1 VKILR
6 GGKSLTRIL
15 IVDDDPSTRFVLRLI
30 LERAGHEVLE
40 ASDGVKALEILSSD
54 PLPDIVTSDLMM
66 PMMSGF
72 ELVHRLR
79 SEART
84 LAVPIVVVTSNPDAA
99 LSLASAGLVNAIV
112 SKPFTAAAFAERI
125 REVASKDT
133 GRTLLEAH

>member
-1 VKILR
+1 MKILS
-6 GGKSLTRIL
+6 GGKSLIRIL

-30 LERAGHEVLE
+30 LEREGHEIIE

-99 LSLASAGLVNAIV
+99 LSLASAGLVSSIV
-112 SKPFTAAAFAERI
+112 SKPFTAASFVESI
-125 REVASKDT
+125 REVARNKS

>member
-1 VKILR
+1 
-6 GGKSLTRIL
+6 LTRIL

-30 LERAGHEVLE
+30 LEREGHEILE
-40 ASDGVKALEILSSD
+40 ASDGVKALEILNSD

-112 SKPFTAAAFAERI
+112 SKPFTAAAFVENI
-125 REVASKDT
+125 RKVARNKS

>member
-6 GGKSLTRIL
+6 GGKSVTRIL

-30 LERAGHEVLE
+30 LERQGYEILE
-40 ASDGVKALEILSSD
+40 ASDGVKALEMLSSD

-99 LSLASAGLVNAIV
+99 LSLASARLVNAIV
-112 SKPFTAAAFAERI
+112 SKPFTAAAFAESI
-125 REVASKDT
+125 QEVASKHR

>member
-1 VKILR
+1 MKILR

-15 IVDDDPSTRFVLRLI
+15 TVDDDPSTRFVLRLI
-30 LERAGHEVLE
+30 LEREGYEILE
-40 ASDGVKALEILSSD
+40 ASDGVKALEILKSD

-66 PMMSGF
+66 PIMSGF
-72 ELVHRLR
+72 ELIHRLR

-112 SKPFTAAAFAERI
+112 SKPFTAAAFAESI
-125 REVASKDT
+125 QEVASKQRGT
-133 GRTLLEAH
+133 RLLEAH

>member
-1 VKILR
+1 
-6 GGKSLTRIL
+6 L

-30 LERAGHEVLE
+30 LEREGHEILE
-40 ASDGVKALEILSSD
+40 ASDGVKALEILDSD
-54 PLPDIVTSDLMM
+54 PLPDIVTADLMM

-99 LSLASAGLVNAIV
+99 LSLPSAGLVNAIV
-112 SKPFTAAAFAERI
+112 SKPFTAAAFVESI
-125 REVASKDT
+125 REVARNKS